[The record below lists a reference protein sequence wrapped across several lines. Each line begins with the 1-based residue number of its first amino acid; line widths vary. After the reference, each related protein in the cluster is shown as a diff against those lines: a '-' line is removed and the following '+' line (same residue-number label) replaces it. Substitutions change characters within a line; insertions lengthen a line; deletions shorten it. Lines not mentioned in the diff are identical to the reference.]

1 MRACVVVSCV
11 RACGVPVRCTC
22 LAIPKFAARVER
34 AVTTNRIRT
43 AGLPIRKSACYCASF
58 ALCWERKAAAL
69 ARGGSLGQMSPSA
82 KQKFLLAHNIPP
94 ALEVPPDDTKRGIS
108 VHTDASRLRHLA
120 FAVDQVPPRLR
131 NGLHLE
137 FGVRNALS
145 INFLAA
151 KTDAYGAVWDGFDS
165 FVGLPSSGSG
175 KSVGWGAG
183 VFTRHG
189 SLPTVRS
196 NVRLHAGWFNET
208 VPRLLDAKQAST
220 HGVAFV
226 HLDADLYESTA
237 IVLDAL
243 GSRCAFRKGTVLSF
257 DELFGTAAVLAHEYR
272 ALNEAA
278 AKWQFKYEFISYALT
293 RKSAYARAAVRI
305 TSRPQ
310 SAGGACELAAPVQ
323 PCRPRN
329 VYIDAGVNWCVE
341 CRHPGNALLPP

>member
-1 MRACVVVSCV
+1 
-11 RACGVPVRCTC
+11 
-22 LAIPKFAARVER
+22 
-34 AVTTNRIRT
+34 
-43 AGLPIRKSACYCASF
+43 
-58 ALCWERKAAAL
+58 
-69 ARGGSLGQMSPSA
+69 MSPSA
-82 KQKFLLAHNIPP
+82 KQKFLRAHNIPP

-108 VHTDASRLRHLA
+108 GHTDASRLLHLA
-120 FAVDQVPPRLR
+120 KAVDQVPPHLR
-131 NGLHLE
+131 QGLHLE

-151 KTDAYGAVWDGFDS
+151 KTDAYGAFWDGFDS

-175 KSVGWGAG
+175 GRIGWGAG

-208 VPRLLDAKQAST
+208 VPRLLDAKHAST
-220 HGVAFV
+220 RGVAFA

-237 IVLDAL
+237 AVLEAL

-257 DELFGTAAVLAHEYR
+257 DELFGTAEVLAHEYR

-278 AKWQFKYEFISYALT
+278 AKWQFKYEFVSYAIT

-305 TSRPQ
+305 TSLPQ
-310 SAGGACELAAPVQ
+310 SAGSACESAAPVQ

-341 CRHPGNALLPP
+341 CRHPWECSAPALNRCRPSQVQLAAALPRLAAGARPP

>member
-1 MRACVVVSCV
+1 MLLC
-11 RACGVPVRCTC
+11 
-22 LAIPKFAARVER
+22 KFR
-34 AVTTNRIRT
+34 AVLGTEGT
-43 AGLPIRKSACYCASF
+43 
-58 ALCWERKAAAL
+58 AAL
-69 ARGGSLGQMSPSA
+69 ARGRSLRQMSPSA

-108 VHTDASRLRHLA
+108 AHTDASRLRHLA

-131 NGLHLE
+131 HGLHLE

>member
-1 MRACVVVSCV
+1 MSCV
-11 RACGVPVRCTC
+11 RALWCVMRACCGCACVHVPQTSRHE
-22 LAIPKFAARVER
+22 FAARVKR
-34 AVTTNRIRT
+34 AVN
-43 AGLPIRKSACYCASF
+43 KACWSGFVLCALTCKF
-58 ALCWERKAAAL
+58 RAVLGTEGTAAL
-69 ARGGSLGQMSPSA
+69 ARGRSLRQMSPSA

-131 NGLHLE
+131 HGLHLE

>member
-1 MRACVVVSCV
+1 MYGSDTTVHLTPYTSH
-11 RACGVPVRCTC
+11 
-22 LAIPKFAARVER
+22 LIPCRSH
-34 AVTTNRIRT
+34 I
-43 AGLPIRKSACYCASF
+43 
-58 ALCWERKAAAL
+58 
-69 ARGGSLGQMSPSA
+69 
-82 KQKFLLAHNIPP
+82 
-94 ALEVPPDDTKRGIS
+94 
-108 VHTDASRLRHLA
+108 
-120 FAVDQVPPRLR
+120 
-131 NGLHLE
+131 LHL
-137 FGVRNALS
+137 
-145 INFLAA
+145 
-151 KTDAYGAVWDGFDS
+151 T
-165 FVGLPSSGSG
+165 GLPSSGSG
-175 KSVGWGAG
+175 ERVGWGAG

-208 VPRLLDAKQAST
+208 VPRLLDAKHAST
-220 HGVAFV
+220 RGVAFV

-237 IVLDAL
+237 LVLEAL

-278 AKWQFKYEFISYALT
+278 AKWQFKYEFISYAIT

-310 SAGGACELAAPVQ
+310 SAGSACELAAPVQ

-341 CRHPGNALLPP
+341 CRHPLGNAPALNRCRPSLLQVQHAAALPRRTARARPP